1 MLGELIYQGSG
12 KRIVRRV
19 LSSEPVKVE
28 VTFEGPGKVLGI
40 DAMEIG
46 TYTSVIRSDGTIYGE
61 GAGVLMTT
69 AGDSITWKGAGV
81 GTFKERGAVSYRGAV
96 STRPPLRSCPVS
108 TPWPAFS
115 NSSPTKAVILS
126 PKFGSGSSPRVGI
139 ADTCVNGGPHER
151 ASVCVVP
158 ALRI

>member
-40 DAMEIG
+40 DALEIG
-46 TYTSVIRSDGTIYGE
+46 TYTSVIRPDGTIYGE

-96 STRPPLRSCPVS
+96 YYQT
-108 TPWPAFS
+108 A
-115 NSSPTKAVILS
+115 S
-126 PKFGSGSSPRVGI
+126 PKLSRLNTVAGVFEFESDESGNTQSKI
-139 ADTCVNGGPHER
+139 WEWK
-151 ASVCVVP
+151 
-158 ALRI
+158 

>member
-1 MLGELIYQGSG
+1 MLGELIYQASG

-19 LSSEPVKVE
+19 LSSEPVQVE
-28 VTFEGPGKVLGI
+28 VTFEAGGKVLGV

-46 TYTSVIRSDGTIYGE
+46 TYTSVIRPDGTIYGE

-96 STRPPLRSCPVS
+96 YYHT
-108 TPWPAFS
+108 A
-115 NSSPTKAVILS
+115 SSKLS
-126 PKFGSGSSPRVGI
+126 RLNTVAGI
-139 ADTCVNGGPHER
+139 FEFEADENGNVQSKIWEWK
-151 ASVCVVP
+151 
-158 ALRI
+158 

>member
-96 STRPPLRSCPVS
+96 YYHT
-108 TPWPAFS
+108 A
-115 NSSPTKAVILS
+115 S
-126 PKFGSGSSPRVGI
+126 PKLSRLNTVAGVFEFESDESGNIQSKVW
-139 ADTCVNGGPHER
+139 EWK
-151 ASVCVVP
+151 
-158 ALRI
+158 

>member
-46 TYTSVIRSDGTIYGE
+46 TYTSVIRPDGTIYGE

-96 STRPPLRSCPVS
+96 YYQT
-108 TPWPAFS
+108 A
-115 NSSPTKAVILS
+115 S
-126 PKFGSGSSPRVGI
+126 PKLSRLNTVAGVFEFESDESGNTQSKI
-139 ADTCVNGGPHER
+139 WEWK
-151 ASVCVVP
+151 
-158 ALRI
+158 

>member
-12 KRIVRRV
+12 KRNVRRI
-19 LSSEPVKVE
+19 LSTEPVKVE
-28 VTFEGPGKVLGI
+28 VSFEGGGKVLGVE
-40 DAMEIG
+40 AMEIG

-96 STRPPLRSCPVS
+96 YYYT
-108 TPWPAFS
+108 
-115 NSSPTKAVILS
+115 SSPKLS
-126 PKFGSGSSPRVGI
+126 RLNTVAGVFEFEADGSGNTQSKVWEW
-139 ADTCVNGGPHER
+139 T
-151 ASVCVVP
+151 
-158 ALRI
+158 

>member
-19 LSSEPVKVE
+19 LSSEPVEVE
-28 VTFEGPGKVLGI
+28 VTFEAGGKVLGV

-46 TYTSVIRSDGTIYGE
+46 TYTSVIRPDGTMYGE

-96 STRPPLRSCPVS
+96 YYHTASSKLSRL
-108 TPWPAFS
+108 
-115 NSSPTKAVILS
+115 NSVAGV
-126 PKFGSGSSPRVGI
+126 FEFEADESGNVQSKI
-139 ADTCVNGGPHER
+139 WEWK
-151 ASVCVVP
+151 
-158 ALRI
+158 